1 MQNVNSSTFFRAA
14 LMALVLATFALAE
27 TITLKD
33 GSKISGTITKQ
44 TETQVQVKTSYGDL
58 TIDKASIV
66 AIDFGGAAIQGQQT
80 PSVAPQ
86 PQIGGLANVDFDRG
100 YRDGK
105 AKGYDDG
112 LQKGKAER
120 KSAQLNG
127 ALIGWLTEVLLVALI
142 LVASASSY

>member
-1 MQNVNSSTFFRAA
+1 MPNVNSSRFFRAA
-14 LMALVLATFALAE
+14 MMVLVLATIALAE

-44 TETQVQVKTSYGDL
+44 TDTEVQVKTSYGDL

-66 AIDFGGAAIQGQQT
+66 SIDFGGATT
-80 PSVAPQ
+80 PSQQAPSTAPQ
-86 PQIGGLANVDFDRG
+86 LQTADNASGDFDPG
-100 YRDGK
+100 YQDGK

-120 KSAQLNG
+120 KSAQLTG
-127 ALIGWLTEVLLVALI
+127 SLVGWLTEILLVVII